1 MLYQDLNYQLHEDIQ
16 LMHHELLLRF
26 QYDQLNV
33 EIPIQWQ
40 EINDSMNWWEMS
52 SYLHVEWRSSF
63 AKS

>member
-33 EIPIQWQ
+33 EIPIQ
-40 EINDSMNWWEMS
+40 
-52 SYLHVEWRSSF
+52 
-63 AKS
+63 